1 MKSKRSRPAKFQ
13 LKNLKIYNNIHFRYI
28 FRGGRNIPASF
39 LSEDIHKVYLILKDY
54 LSIMKRDL
62 YIDFAKGLATL
73 SIIFIHTAFWSGQF
87 YIPAEVRVF
96 SLVFDVALF
105 YALSGITSGANIEKT
120 FYRLLKLQIT
130 YMIFV
135 TFLFFMD
142 YFFKIFGL
150 NFFSLEWLQNFYSTF
165 GSKYTI
171 NSISTFPQWENLGN
185 WYLHQ
190 YTNADTFPVVMGSFW
205 YLKVYFI
212 LTVFGVLILRFFPK
226 HINWFIALC
235 VALTLLFNIFPE
247 IYPDGQ
253 VGYVA
258 FYLAVFLIGNRMK
271 GKKIPAKMIP
281 VLYALVAAALIWM
294 FWYYGNEIFYK
305 INRNKFPPKIP
316 YITWAMFSLVTLFV
330 FYNRLKISAESFV
343 TYIGKNAIFFYFAQ
357 GISSSLVYFLVVPLR
372 EYMPWWILMIL
383 IYIINV
389 FLAFGISA
397 ILKKVDGFGW
407 NILEILRKKTAIK

>member
-1 MKSKRSRPAKFQ
+1 
-13 LKNLKIYNNIHFRYI
+13 
-28 FRGGRNIPASF
+28 
-39 LSEDIHKVYLILKDY
+39 
-54 LSIMKRDL
+54 MKRDL

-105 YALSGITSGANIEKT
+105 YALSGITSGSNIEKT

-135 TFLFFMD
+135 TFLFFLD
-142 YFFKIFGL
+142 YFFKVFGL
-150 NFFSLEWLQNFYSTF
+150 NFFSLEWLKNFYSTF

-171 NSISTFPQWENLGN
+171 TNISNVPQWENLGN
-185 WYLHQ
+185 WYVHQ

-212 LTVFGVLILRFFPK
+212 LTVFGVLILKFFPK

-235 VALTLLFNIFPE
+235 VILTLLFNIFPE
-247 IYPDGQ
+247 IYPTGQ

-258 FYLAVFLIGNRMK
+258 FYLTIFLIGNRMK
-271 GKKIPAKMIP
+271 GKKIPSKIIP
-281 VLYALVAAALIWM
+281 LLYGLVAVALVWM
-294 FWYYGNEIFYK
+294 FWFYGNEIFYK

-316 YITWAMFSLVTLFV
+316 YIIWTCFSLVTLFTL
-330 FYNRLKISAESFV
+330 YNRLKISSENFV

-357 GISSSLVYFLVVPLR
+357 GISSSLVYFLVVPLK
-372 EYMPWWILMIL
+372 EYLSWWILMIL
-383 IYIINV
+383 IYLINV
-389 FLAFGISA
+389 ILGFGISA
-397 ILKKVDGFGW
+397 ILKKIDSFGW
-407 NILEILRKKTAIK
+407 NILEILRKKTAVK

>member
-1 MKSKRSRPAKFQ
+1 M
-13 LKNLKIYNNIHFRYI
+13 FRLFY
-28 FRGGRNIPASF
+28 
-39 LSEDIHKVYLILKDY
+39 DDLKDNRS
-54 LSIMKRDL
+54 LSTFEPYSIRMNRDL

-135 TFLFFMD
+135 TFLFFLD
-142 YFFKIFGL
+142 YFFKVFGL
-150 NFFSLEWLQNFYSTF
+150 SFFSLEWLQNFYSTF
-165 GSKYTI
+165 GSKYSTT
-171 NSISTFPQWENLGN
+171 SISEYPQWQNLGN

-226 HINWFIALC
+226 HINWFIGLC
-235 VALTLLFNIFPE
+235 IALTLLFNIFPQY
-247 IYPDGQ
+247 YPTGQ
-253 VGYVA
+253 AGYVA
-258 FYLAVFLIGNRMK
+258 FYLAVFLVGNRMR
-271 GKKIPAKMIP
+271 GKRISNTMVP
-281 VLYALVAAALIWM
+281 VLYVCVAGALLWM

-305 INRNKFPPKIP
+305 INKNKFPPQIP
-316 YITWAMFSLVTLFV
+316 YIIWAQFSLVTLFV
-330 FYNRLKISAESFV
+330 LYNRLKITRENFI

-357 GISSSLVYFLVVPLR
+357 GISSSLVYFLVVPLK
-372 EYMPWWILMIL
+372 ENMPWWLLMMI
-383 IYIINV
+383 IYGINIA
-389 FLAFGISA
+389 LAFIISA
-397 ILKKVDGFGW
+397 GLKKVDTLGW
-407 NILEILRKKTAIK
+407 NILEFLRKKTASQ

>member
-1 MKSKRSRPAKFQ
+1 
-13 LKNLKIYNNIHFRYI
+13 
-28 FRGGRNIPASF
+28 
-39 LSEDIHKVYLILKDY
+39 
-54 LSIMKRDL
+54 MKRDL

-87 YIPAEVRVF
+87 YIPAEVRVL

-105 YALSGITSGANIEKT
+105 YALSGITSGNNIEKT

-135 TFLFFMD
+135 TLLFFAD
-142 YFFKIFGL
+142 YFFKVFGL
-150 NFFSLEWLQNFYSTF
+150 SFFSEEWLRQFYSTF
-165 GSKYTI
+165 GSKYAATA
-171 NSISTFPQWENLGN
+171 ISAEPQWQTLGN

-226 HINWFIALC
+226 HINWFIAIC
-235 VALTLLFNIFPE
+235 VILTLLFNFLPFY
-247 IYPDGQ
+247 YPTGQ
-253 VGYVA
+253 VGYVS

-271 GKKIPAKMIP
+271 GKKISPGMIP
-281 VLYALVAAALIWM
+281 LLYLAVGVLLMVM
-294 FWYYGNEIFYK
+294 FWFYGNDIFYK

-316 YITWAMFSLVTLFV
+316 YIIWTLFSLVTLFTL
-330 FYNRLKISAESFV
+330 YNRLKVTKENFI

-357 GISSSLVYFLVVPLR
+357 GLSSSIVYFIVVSINGK
-372 EYMPWWILMIL
+372 MPWWIMMIL
-383 IYIINV
+383 IYGINII
-389 FLAFGISA
+389 LASLIA
-397 ILKKVDGFGW
+397 PVLKKADEAGW
-407 NILEILRKKTAIK
+407 KILEFLRKKSAV